1 MSRTALAF
9 RFDCDKTLDQLAAAL
24 NAAGTWRWQGRESY
38 WYGDYLSCR
47 PAQGIRARIHD
58 HAQATTHTQQ
68 VRPKPIYTMQVDIDA
83 DPELESSAVVDIAK
97 ESLAKSGATN
107 ISEIEPYDSQ
117 IWRGP
122 PF

>member
-9 RFDCDKTLDQLAAAL
+9 RFDCNKTLDQLAAAL
-24 NAAGTWRWQGRESY
+24 NAAGTWRWQERESY

-58 HAQATTHTQQ
+58 HAQATAHTQQ
-68 VRPKPIYTMQVDIDA
+68 ARPKPIYTMQVDIDA
-83 DPELESSAVVDIAK
+83 ESELERSQVARTSK
-97 ESLAKSGATN
+97 ESLTRAGARN